1 MKRRSVLF
9 LAVTGAMIAI
19 ATLAAQ
25 KKSTLL
31 LLDWA
36 AKGAKEAP
44 VAILIEFGLKDQ
56 EPTAWSGRAT
66 VQGAKVVH
74 REGYRFKDNDKLVDP
89 NGWQAST
96 HRQPQRPNMAP
107 VMRRLF
113 ATAPVGIVLHL
124 ADVQSGASLTL
135 DAPSGKLAKVSV
147 PLQEVLAGQTKLLW
161 DGAASVRRIAAAT
174 PVVTAKTEDDF
185 PAATYGPDGTL
196 WVAYISYTL
205 KDESR
210 RAGKMQL
217 PEQPAD
223 FKAYYRP
230 EFGDQLF
237 FKAYRGGKWSEPVAL
252 TGPQEDLVRC
262 AIAVEGNG
270 TVWVAYS
277 ANRQGNFDIYVRP
290 LSGQGEPRP
299 GPEQRLT
306 KSPTPDLSPVM
317 CTDQAGNLWLACQS
331 WNEAGTARIALFQC
345 RSGQWSEG
353 PALPGQKEGENRW
366 YAALTAGPDGKV
378 AVAYDVYQDG
388 DYDVHVAVIDG
399 GKATDQ
405 LIAGSPKFEAR
416 PALAYD
422 PQGRLWV
429 AYEEGPERWGKD
441 YGALEIVNKGHPL
454 YDARMVRLAC
464 LADGK
469 LFKPAAE
476 LPAPQGPPR
485 QTGER
490 TGIFSY
496 PRLGIDGQ
504 GRVWLGYRQKLFT
517 PFGTQPGTNW
527 ITVVRRLD
535 GDKWSEAVD
544 LHHSDGLLDSRP
556 VFLPH
561 AGGGLLTV
569 QNTDGRYGTPGD
581 IDNQIYASVVNLPGG
596 AAEPKLV
603 AAEPGGK
610 DAKQTELNT
619 AERAAVRRMRQ
630 YTVDAEGKKLRLV
643 RGEFHRH
650 TEISFDGGGDGSL
663 EDMWRYAV
671 DVAALDWIGTTD
683 HDNGNGREYTW
694 WLTQKYTDALY
705 AANVFTPV
713 FSYERSVQYPMGH
726 RNCIFVQRGVMT
738 LPRLAQPDQSKR
750 VGGVHADDTKMLY
763 RYLKELNG
771 ICASHTSATGMG
783 TDWRDNDPVV
793 EPVVEIYQ
801 GDRNNYEYEDA
812 PRSGHDPQGNKLPA
826 SIGGWQPKGFVINA
840 LKEKGYRL
848 GFQASS
854 DHISTHI
861 SYCVALAERHDRA
874 GITAAL
880 RQRHSYAATDD
891 IVLDVR
897 SGTHLMG
904 DEFKTQAVPSLHITA
919 VGVKALAAVHVLK
932 DSAVVQT
939 FKPGKAEFQ
948 TTWTDPKP
956 TPGTHFY
963 YVRVEQSDEELA
975 WSSPMWIDYA
985 K

>member
-1 MKRRSVLF
+1 ML
-9 LAVTGAMIAI
+9 AI
-19 ATLAAQ
+19 AALAAQ
-25 KKSTLL
+25 KKSRLL
-31 LLDWA
+31 VLDWA
-36 AKGAKEAP
+36 VKEAKEAP
-44 VAILIEFGLKDQ
+44 PTAILIELGRKDQ
-56 EPTAWSGRAT
+56 QPTAWSSRAT

-74 REGYRFKDNDKLVDP
+74 REGYRFHEKDKLVEP
-89 NGWQAST
+89 NGWEAST
-96 HRQPQRPNMAP
+96 FRQPQRANMAP

-124 ADVQSGASLTL
+124 ADVERTASLTL
-135 DAPSGKLAKVSV
+135 QDPINPSRIAIVA
-147 PLQEVLAGQTKLLW
+147 LQPILAGQTHLLW
-161 DGAASVRRIAAAT
+161 EGAVSIRRIAAAT

-185 PAATYGPDGTL
+185 PAAAYGPDGTL

-210 RAGKMQL
+210 RTSKMQI

-223 FKAYYRP
+223 FKAYYTP

-237 FKAYRGGKWSEPVAL
+237 VKCYRNGRWSDPIAM

-262 AIAVEGNG
+262 ALAVEGDG
-270 TVWVAYS
+270 TVWAAYS
-277 ANRQGNFDIYVRP
+277 ANRQGNYDLYARP
-290 LSGQGEPRP
+290 LQGKENPRP

-306 KSPTPDLSPVM
+306 KSLTPDLTPVM
-317 CTDQAGNLWLACQS
+317 CTDQAGRPWLACQS
-331 WNEAGTARIALFQC
+331 WNDAGTARIALFQC
-345 RSGQWSEG
+345 RDGRWTEG
-353 PALPGQKEGENRW
+353 PALPGHKEGANRW
-366 YAALTAGPDGKV
+366 YPALAAGPDGQV

-399 GKATDQ
+399 GKVTDH

-416 PALAYD
+416 PAVVYD

-441 YGALEIVNKGHPL
+441 FGALEKVNQGHPL
-454 YDARMVRLAC
+454 YDARTVRAAC
-464 LADGK
+464 LVDGK
-469 LFKPAAE
+469 LLKPAAE

-490 TGIFSY
+490 TGIFAY

-504 GRVWLGYRQKLFT
+504 GRLWLGYRQKLFT
-517 PFGTQPGTNW
+517 PFGVQPGTNW
-527 ITVVRRLD
+527 ITVVRHLD
-535 GDKWSEAVD
+535 GDKWSEPVD

-561 AGGGLLTV
+561 ASGGLLTV
-569 QNTDGRYGTPGD
+569 QNTDGRYTTPTT
-581 IDNQIYASVVNLPGG
+581 IDNQIYASVVSLDTEDLAVGV
-596 AAEPKLV
+596 AAPKLV
-603 AAEPGGK
+603 PAEPGTK
-610 DAKQTELNT
+610 DNKTE
-619 AERAAVRRMRQ
+619 AEERAAVRRVRQ
-630 YTVDAEGKKLRLV
+630 YTVDAQGKKLRLV

-650 TEISFDGGGDGSL
+650 TEISGDGGGDGSL
-663 EDMWRYAV
+663 EDMWRYAI
-671 DVAALDWIGTTD
+671 DVAALDWIGNTD
-683 HDNGNGREYTW
+683 HDNGGGREYTW
-694 WLTQKYTDALY
+694 WLTQKYSDAY
-705 AANVFTPV
+705 HVANTFTPM

-726 RNCIFVQRGVMT
+726 RNCVFARRGVRT
-738 LPRLAQPDQSKR
+738 LPRLAEPDQAKR

-763 RYLKELNG
+763 RYLKELDG
-771 ICASHTSATGMG
+771 ICASHTSATNMG
-783 TDWRDNDPVV
+783 TDWRDNDPLL
-793 EPVVEIYQ
+793 EPLVEIYQ

-840 LKEKGYRL
+840 LKDKGYRL
-848 GFQASS
+848 GFQSSS

-861 SYCVALAERHDRA
+861 SYCVVLAERLDRA
-874 GITAAL
+874 AILAAL
-880 RQRHSYAATDD
+880 KKRRAYAATDD

-904 DEFKTQAVPSLHITA
+904 DQFKTQAVPSLRITA
-919 VGVKALAAVHVLK
+919 VGVKPLAAVHILR
-932 DSAVVQT
+932 DSQVVET
-939 FKPGKAEFQ
+939 FKPDKPEFQ
-948 TTWTDPKP
+948 GTWTDPKP
-956 TPGTHFY
+956 VPGTHFY
-963 YVRVEQSDEELA
+963 YVRVEQADEELA